1 MLLAEQHLLQVP
13 GKVQEGSPSR
23 VSLSLV
29 GSVFPRSYPPT
40 APRVLE
46 GCTPHPNPRA
56 RKQKDTLGLAQT
68 PGDLLG
74 QKNTGTP
81 CLEATAVRAA
91 WAHKPGPGFGEAC
104 SPPKVST

>member
-1 MLLAEQHLLQVP
+1 MLLAEQHLLQVLR
-13 GKVQEGSPSR
+13 KVWEGSPSR

-29 GSVFPRSYPPT
+29 GSVFPRSSPPT
-40 APRVLE
+40 A
-46 GCTPHPNPRA
+46 PHPNPRA
-56 RKQKDTLGLAQT
+56 RKQKDPLGLAQT